1 MIEAKNGKK
10 VESRHII
17 GIFVDDHPG
26 VMSKLCGLFARR
38 GFNIDSIIV
47 GKTDKPGLSHI
58 VISLLAD
65 DKTVEQVEKQVN
77 KLIDVVKITD
87 LNPKHSVVREHCLV
101 RVSSTEKSRGDIV
114 NLAKLKD
121 AKVLNVNH
129 TSIILE
135 FVDEPEKIDEFLGM
149 LSKYGVKELSRTGI
163 NAMQN
168 GNGGIRK

>member
-10 VESRHII
+10 NESEHII
-17 GIFVDDHPG
+17 GILVDDHPG

-38 GFNIDSIIV
+38 GFNINSIIV
-47 GKTDKPGLSHI
+47 GKTDKPGLTHI
-58 VISLLAD
+58 VISLVAD
-65 DKTVEQVEKQVN
+65 NRTIEQVEKQIN

-87 LNPKHSVVREHCLV
+87 LSPQHSVVREHCLV
-101 RVSSTEKSRGDIV
+101 RVSSTESSRDAIV

-135 FVDEPEKIDEFLGM
+135 LVDSPQKIDNFLEM
-149 LSKYGVKELSRTGI
+149 LAKYGVKELSRTGI

-168 GNGGIRK
+168 GN

>member
-10 VESRHII
+10 DEREHII
-17 GIFVDDHPG
+17 GILVDDHPG

-47 GKTDKPGLSHI
+47 GKTDKPGLTHI
-58 VISLLAD
+58 VVSLVAD
-65 DKTVEQVEKQVN
+65 NRTIEQVEKQIN

-87 LNPKHSVVREHCLV
+87 LSPKHSVVREHCLV
-101 RVSSTEKSRGDIV
+101 RVSSTESSRDAIV

-135 FVDEPEKIDEFLGM
+135 LVDSPQKIDNFLEM
-149 LSKYGVKELSRTGI
+149 LAKYGVKELSRTGI

-168 GNGGIRK
+168 GN

>member
-10 VESRHII
+10 RESEHII
-17 GIFVDDHPG
+17 GILVDDHPG

-38 GFNIDSIIV
+38 GFNINSIIV
-47 GKTDKPGLSHI
+47 GKTDKPGLTHI
-58 VISLLAD
+58 VISLVAD
-65 DKTVEQVEKQVN
+65 NRTIEQVEKQIN

-87 LNPKHSVVREHCLV
+87 LSPKHSVVREHCLV
-101 RVSSTEKSRGDIV
+101 RVSSTESSRGDIV

-135 FVDEPEKIDEFLGM
+135 LVDSPQKIDNFLEM

-168 GNGGIRK
+168 GN